1 MGGTRKGGAWVEKER
16 IGLMGGSFNPIHQ
29 GHVAMARRAMEVA
42 SLNKVL
48 FIPTGNPPHKRE
60 GLADAAARL
69 FMVRMAVAFE
79 EGFYP
84 STIEMNRS
92 GIVYSVDTLSLLHE
106 QMPQASLFFIIGE
119 DTLYELPHWRDP
131 DRVFTL
137 CSFLVCPRPGVAAG
151 ESAASF
157 RKALEDRG
165 AKLQNIPMVPMNLSS
180 TAIRDQLEKGNPPDG
195 VSPAVEEYIRVM
207 GLYGAAAHPK
217 GASGHMNQL
226 LDAVGDARMAHT
238 LSVAITAR
246 NLAKQHDVNA
256 EKAELAGLYHDCA
269 KGMTLKALQAYAD
282 EHGLKADEISRN
294 SGALLHSMVGAHL
307 AKFRYGVEDTDVL
320 EAITCHTLG
329 RIPMSKLDMVVFL
342 ADKIEPTRET
352 YTQLEE
358 IRRLAKTSLAGA
370 VLKSME
376 STAGYVQSRGK
387 AMHPAMWQV
396 MAWLKSLNG
405 A

>member
-1 MGGTRKGGAWVEKER
+1 MEKER

-29 GHVAMARRAMEVA
+29 GHVAMARRAMEAA

-106 QMPQASLFFIIGE
+106 QMPQASFFFIIGE

-151 ESAASF
+151 ESEASF

-180 TAIRDQLEKGNPPDG
+180 TTIRDQLEKGNPPEG

-207 GLYGAAAHPK
+207 GLYGVAAQPK

-226 LDAVGDARMAHT
+226 LDAVGDTRMAHT

-307 AKFRYGVEDTDVL
+307 AQFRYGVEDTDVL